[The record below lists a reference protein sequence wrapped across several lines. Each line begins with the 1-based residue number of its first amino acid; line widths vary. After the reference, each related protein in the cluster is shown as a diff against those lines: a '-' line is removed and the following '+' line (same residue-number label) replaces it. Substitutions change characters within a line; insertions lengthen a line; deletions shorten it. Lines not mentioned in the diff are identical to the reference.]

1 MKNALDAGPL
11 PRTALLRQQTWLVAG
26 AAALALL
33 AMLLP
38 LQGLNIPHVHY
49 LPLHTL
55 LEFMSIVAAFLVFA
69 TVWHTPAREAPGAL
83 LLIAVALFA
92 AGWLDFAHALSYAGM
107 PQFITPASSEKAI
120 AFWLAARLIAAAT
133 LFAVSLRPQRP
144 PPSSARRLGILGA
157 YTALNALILWA
168 VFFHEA
174 ALPRTF
180 IEGQGLTPLKVGLEW
195 LITGLLAVAAWR
207 FYRQARA
214 SGEEFPALI
223 FGAAALGAL
232 SEAFFSQYRELSDAL
247 NLLGHVYKFACY
259 ALIYRAMFMVGV
271 RRPYQQL
278 SQQADALAQA
288 NATLQ
293 TQSLALESI
302 TASVLVTDLDGC
314 VRWCN
319 RASGELIPAPA
330 VLALSLF
337 EPPVTPDAAQAAA
350 LRAAL
355 VRGEV
360 WRGQIQRRDPQGRL
374 RVLART
380 ATPLRNEA
388 GAVIGYVSVAED
400 ITEVNRVQ
408 LQHQRVLQTI
418 HDGFWILDDQG
429 HILEANEAY
438 ARMSGYPL
446 AELRGLHVT
455 QVAAGRDPQ
464 QAEALAARIREA
476 GYARFEERHRHRDG
490 HEYPVEVSAT
500 YDKDSG
506 AARYYVFIRDRS
518 EHAQSQAAQLEL
530 ERQLQQSQ
538 KVQALGQ
545 MTGGIAHDFNN
556 ILAAILGY
564 SNLALERYAPD
575 KEGKLAAYLREV
587 IAASERAR
595 DLIAKML
602 SFTRTRPSGS
612 VQAIEPAAVLREVV
626 AMLRPSIPA
635 SIEVRARIDSEQPV
649 RMDPGELNQVLVN
662 LILNARDA
670 VGEHG
675 LIDIRLHA
683 TRVQGERCALSQQRL
698 DGRYLALDVSDTG
711 SGIAPEHM
719 SRLFDPFFTT
729 KEVGK
734 GTGLGLSVV
743 HGILRRSGVHIVV
756 DSTPGRGSLFR
767 LLFPVVEAPAA
778 VAASR
783 ADAPPLP
790 VGGGQAIW
798 VVDDE
803 PAVAQLL
810 AELLQDWGY
819 RVRTFA
825 DAGEALAA
833 LEAAPAG
840 PDLLLTDQTMPGM
853 HGLELAKLAR
863 HFHPG
868 LPVILCTGQPDAID
882 AADAARTGIRHI
894 FGKPLQA
901 AELARVVAQVL
912 ATPQA

>member
-11 PRTALLRQQTWLVAG
+11 PRTPLLRQQTWLVAG

-33 AMLLP
+33 AMALP

-69 TVWHTPAREAPGAL
+69 TVWHTPARVAPGAL

-92 AGWLDFAHALSYAGM
+92 AGWLDFAHTLSYKGM
-107 PQFITPASSEKAI
+107 PVLLTPASTEKAI
-120 AFWLAARLIAAAT
+120 AFWLAARLIVAAT
-133 LFAVSLRPQRP
+133 LFAVSLRPQLP
-144 PPSSARRLGILGA
+144 PPSSARRWGILGA

-207 FYRQARA
+207 FYRQART

-223 FGAAALGAL
+223 FSAAALGAL
-232 SEAFFSQYRELSDAL
+232 SEAFFSQYSEVSDAL

-259 ALIYRAMFMVGV
+259 ALIYRAMFVVGV

-278 SQQADALAQA
+278 AQQADALRV
-288 NATLQ
+288 
-293 TQSLALESI
+293 QSLALESA
-302 TASVLVTDLDGC
+302 ASPVLVTDPGGR
-314 VRWCN
+314 VIWRN
-319 RASGELIPAPA
+319 RASRDLIPPGSAGPEDQLSLYTAPA
-330 VLALSLF
+330 
-337 EPPVTPDAAQAAA
+337 TPDAAQAADIRRSIEA
-350 LRAAL
+350 GQVWQGIVQTADARGSGLTLR
-355 VRGEV
+355 
-360 WRGQIQRRDPQGRL
+360 
-374 RVLART
+374 RT
-380 ATPLRNEA
+380 VTPMRNEQ
-388 GAVIGYVSVAED
+388 GAIVGAISASED
-400 ITEVNRVQ
+400 ITEQQRIETR
-408 LQHQRVLQTI
+408 HQRVLQTI
-418 HDGFWILDDQG
+418 HDGFWILDDRG
-429 HILEANEAY
+429 YILEANEAY
-438 ARMSGYPL
+438 ARMSGHTL
-446 AELRGLHVT
+446 AGLRGLHVT

-464 QAEALAARIREA
+464 QAEDLAARIREA

-500 YDKDSG
+500 YDDAGG

-635 SIEVRARIDSEQPV
+635 SIEVRARVDSEQPV

-711 SGIAPEHM
+711 SGIAPEHL

-756 DSTPGRGSLFR
+756 DSIPGRGSLFR

-778 VAASR
+778 LPAAS
-783 ADAPPLP
+783 AAASPLP
-790 VGGGQAIW
+790 AGGGQAIW

-863 HFHPG
+863 HFRPG